1 MDHNHLL
8 PAGTKRQ
15 PSLIVIIGITGVVA
29 PIEIPAGH
37 IGRGKVY
44 INAGK
49 QQTAILAVL
58 ASDTRR
64 EIWNRSLIPPSDP
77 SLPLNRGFPDPRR
90 KKNVAAAVQTRYYS
104 TIITRD
110 DDERLLTARPPLGS
124 SLRIRGLMTSRL
136 ITGTRIS

>member
-37 IGRGKVY
+37 IGRGRVY

-58 ASDTRR
+58 ASDTWR

-90 KKNVAAAVQTRYYS
+90 KKMWRRQCKRV
-104 TIITRD
+104 IIQQ
-110 DDERLLTARPPLGS
+110 LLRATT
-124 SLRIRGLMTSRL
+124 MKDC
-136 ITGTRIS
+136 